1 MTLALVIV
9 LVLLVAG
16 LLWFRSL
23 SRPQYPP
30 LATEPDDPLLLEAR
44 ERARATIPRFR
55 ELLAAHPGDGIL
67 KLRFV
72 SNADQVEYLWA
83 EVLQV
88 TPSGYDVRLITPP
101 VTHSGTLE
109 RLRSCI
115 DDEIEDWEV
124 TDADGRH
131 HGAYSQRAMFAI
143 ARRDGV
149 GLPRK
154 LREIEGEYAL
164 EDQP

>member
-1 MTLALVIV
+1 MTIVLVIL

-16 LLWFRSL
+16 LLWYRSL

-44 ERARATIPRFR
+44 ERARASIPRFR
-55 ELLAAHPGDGIL
+55 ELLAAHPGNGIL

-72 SNADQVEYLWA
+72 SNSDQVEYLWA
-83 EVLQV
+83 EVLAV

-109 RLRSCI
+109 RLRSCT
-115 DDEIEDWEV
+115 DDEIEDWQV
-124 TDADGRH
+124 TDAAGKH
-131 HGAYSQRAMFAI
+131 HGAFSQRAMFAI

-149 GLPRK
+149 ELPRK
-154 LREIEGEYAL
+154 LREIEREYGGE
-164 EDQP
+164 